1 MKSYRFTLALA
12 VCLLVLVPVAVFA
25 QTTGTVDGSVTD
37 QSNAPLPGVT
47 VELTSPNMQGT
58 RTAVTSADGRYRFP
72 SVPPGPYKV
81 TAELAGFGK
90 VEKRATVTLDAT
102 QTVNLSLSLSTTA
115 EVTVTGEAPL
125 VDATS
130 TTQGSNYSAKV
141 IDKLPVGRNY
151 ADVVFTQP
159 GVQAD
164 FGETQGRSLA
174 ISIYGSTSSENLFLI
189 DGVNTTNVIKG
200 FQGKDINSEFIQEVE
215 VKTGG
220 YQAEYGRNTGG
231 VVNVITKSGGN
242 EFHGG
247 VFGYYNDTGMRA
259 DPEIVQT
266 PDFTQQGDVDS
277 AGGSPNFFLSK
288 QVRQEWGAD
297 LGGFLLKDKIWFFGA
312 YDRVQAN
319 NNVEPIDGPRAYE
332 EFPQAFVQNKYSGK
346 LTFNLFQGTSIVGS
360 VFSDAQQLNGALAQF
375 GTIAPPNGPNPF
387 SYNGRQ
393 DTGGPDYGARLNQL
407 FGSFGIFTFQYAQH
421 KDRYNTKP
429 QGLDVPSVRD
439 YTTSVDPSNGQIDGV
454 NFSAVGG
461 FGNVFGPTLNNAST
475 REAFAAS
482 FTGYVGNHEVKIGGD
497 YQEDA
502 TFGTTYFTG
511 GERVRIRPCLQD
523 GGNSQCDL
531 GLAPTYTNAN
541 GVTTQVFYQHDL
553 LADGTPDSYSII
565 PASPFNTPTK
575 RYSAFLQD
583 QWRIIPTL
591 TLNAGV
597 RYDTESFYGF
607 SPDPAIGE
615 FKAFAMEN
623 QWSPRV
629 GVVWDF
635 AGDGTSKLYAS
646 AGRFFYSLPTDLNVR
661 VFTANSAV
669 QTYNYNFDSIV
680 QDPLAPRAENF
691 QGGSASGEPVDG
703 WTDGVKNGTPVT
715 KASYQDELTIGIEKA
730 LDPTLSIGLKGTYR
744 SLGRTVEDRCDLDGG
759 SPLNPSGSTC
769 ALFNPGG
776 DGQAASGQ
784 FPTCNGSGAPEA
796 VDPTA
801 HQCFDTGV
809 PVGDAKRIFR
819 GIEMVAR
826 KQFTNQLWAQAS
838 FLYSSLK
845 GNYSGA
851 IREATGQTDPG
862 INADYDYYQFTFN
875 DYGNLELD
883 RPVQARID
891 AVWNAPFGFSAGAGF
906 YVRSG
911 LPQSRLGW
919 FNDFYPANLYLDQR
933 GVDTRLISGD
943 RTPTDYDLNLSLA
956 YNMNL
961 GPVTV
966 TPQVYLFNVINRQT
980 ATSYDTQWNLNGSF
994 AAVDDPTSPFFGQPG
1009 LAPGEGTCPAA
1020 AAQVCPDNPDYG
1032 KIVTRT
1038 APRLL
1043 RVALKVTF

>member
-1 MKSYRFTLALA
+1 MKSSYRFTLALA
-12 VCLLVLVPVAVFA
+12 VGLLLLVPIAAVA
-25 QTTGTVDGSVTD
+25 QTTGTVDGAVTD

-47 VELTSPNMQGT
+47 VELTSPNLQGT
-58 RTAVTSADGRYRFP
+58 RTAVTSADGRFRFP
-72 SVPPGPYKV
+72 AVPPGPYKV

-102 QTVNLSLSLSTTA
+102 ATVNLSLSLSTTA
-115 EVTVTGEAPL
+115 EITVTGEAPM
-125 VDATS
+125 VDSTS

-174 ISIYGSTSSENLFLI
+174 ISIYGSTSAENLFLI

-200 FQGKDINSEFIQEVE
+200 FQGKDINTEFIQEVE

-259 DPEIVQT
+259 DVDVVQT
-266 PDFTQQGDVDS
+266 PEFTQQGDVDQVP
-277 AGGSPNFFLSK
+277 GVGPNTFLAK
-288 QVRQEWGAD
+288 DVRQEWGAD
-297 LGGFLLKDKIWFFGA
+297 LGGFMIKDKIWFFGA
-312 YDRVQAN
+312 YDRVQVN
-319 NNVEPIDGPRAYE
+319 QNLEPIAGPRAYE
-332 EFPQAFVQNKYSGK
+332 EFPVSFTQNKYSGK

-360 VFSDAQQLNGALAQF
+360 VFSDAQTQLGA
-375 GTIAPPNGPNPF
+375 IAVPNGSNPF
-387 SYNGRQ
+387 SYNGRR

-429 QGLDVPSVRD
+429 DGLDVPALRD
-439 YTTSVDPSNGQIDGV
+439 YTEDPNGV
-454 NFSAVGG
+454 NFVALGG
-461 FGNVFGPTLNNAST
+461 FGNVFGPTLNNESK
-475 REAFAAS
+475 REMYSAAFTAYA
-482 FTGYVGNHEVKIGGD
+482 GNHEIKVGGD
-497 YQEDA
+497 YQDDS
-502 TFGTTYFTG
+502 TSGTTYFTG
-511 GERVRIRPCLQD
+511 AQRVRIRPCLQS
-523 GGNSQCDL
+523 GASVCDL
-531 GLAPTYTNAN
+531 AQAPFYTNAL
-541 GVTTQVFYQHDL
+541 GETTQVFYQHDL
-553 LADGTPDSYSII
+553 LADGTVDNYNII
-565 PASPFNTPTK
+565 PASPFDTPSR

-591 TLNAGV
+591 TLNAGI
-597 RYDTESFYGF
+597 RYDTEQFFGD
-607 SPDPAIGE
+607 DPVNGE
-615 FKAFAMEN
+615 FKAFEFAN
-623 QWSPRV
+623 QWAPRI
-629 GVVWDF
+629 GLVWDF

-646 AGRFFYSLPTDLNVR
+646 AGRFYFALPTDLNVR

-669 QTYNYNFDSIV
+669 QTYNYDFNSII
-680 QDPLAPRAENF
+680 QGNGAPRLENF
-691 QGGSASGEPVDG
+691 QGGSASGEPIDPG
-703 WTDGVKNGTPVT
+703 AR
-715 KASYQDELTIGIEKA
+715 ASYQDEMTLGIEKA
-730 LDPTLSIGLKGTYR
+730 LDPTLSVGLKGTYR
-744 SLGRTVEDRCDLDGG
+744 TLGRTLEDRCDLDGA
-759 SPLNPSGSTC
+759 SPANPTGSTC
-769 ALFNPGG
+769 ALFNPGATG
-776 DGQAASGQ
+776 VDNPAASGLY
-784 FPTCNGSGAPEA
+784 PTCNGSGNPT
-796 VDPTA
+796 DPTA
-801 HQCFDTGV
+801 GDCTTTGV
-809 PVGDAKRIFR
+809 AVGNAKRIFR

-851 IREATGQTDPG
+851 IREASGQTDPG

-891 AVWNAPFGFSAGAGF
+891 AVYNAPFGLSAGIGF
-906 YVRSG
+906 FVRSG
-911 LPQSRLGW
+911 LPVSRYGW
-919 FNDFYPANLYLDQR
+919 FNDFYPNLLYLDDR
-933 GVDTRLISGD
+933 GTNSRLITGD
-943 RTPTDYDLNLSLA
+943 RTPTDYDMNLSMS
-956 YNMNL
+956 YNANI

-966 TPQVYLFNVINRQT
+966 TPQVYLFNVLNRQT
-980 ATSYDTQWNLNGSF
+980 ATAYDTQWNLAGSF
-994 AAVDDPTSPFFGQPG
+994 GSVDDPTSPFYGQPG
-1009 LAPGEGTCPAA
+1009 LAPGEQTCPAA
-1020 AAQVCPDNPDYG
+1020 ATAVCPDNPDYG
-1032 KIVTRT
+1032 KIALRGN
-1038 APRLL
+1038 PRLL